1 MANKQKITRYKP
13 FENHEDEAYHS
24 PSLPLPNVVRIE
36 VLSPAAKARYLGKFH
51 SMMEGFRQKLTEQMM
66 YGDAT
71 KPFYAFFDPK
81 QNGGIG
87 LDLTANWQR
96 SQSTGVNA
104 LVNTMKSIPK
114 IGSSKAMTSVT
125 EMISGAA
132 NAGNK
137 ITNWMGM
144 DNNSTGS
151 CTMKEFSG
159 AEFKFNKNITCSWYM
174 PEQEDM
180 ARLSI
185 ARLIK
190 MAYVRN
196 FSMNNRGDYGKKISE
211 AFKTM
216 QEQLTAAGRT
226 DTMVG
231 EVVTSGGQMAMQAA
245 GNVVKSVGNVIS
257 NGMDFASEFTGY
269 DLSLDGLINGAISL
283 NEFFGG
289 SLTMNPMPVRLTMG
303 HILDIEPLVITN
315 VAIKGSKEQFMT
327 TDGSNIPLFI
337 TADITFDMWMN
348 PDPNKGYIRWLGDD
362 IFNGGYNSALSEKGS
377 YEKLNK
383 KSSDEPVASN
393 NSIDLTPAPDI
404 RPNPNEPRQAL
415 PPGRKKLPEPGQVRS
430 A

>member
-1 MANKQKITRYKP
+1 MAEKQKVIRYKP
-13 FENHEDEAYHS
+13 FENHEDRAYHS

-81 QNGGIG
+81 QNGDIS
-87 LDLTANWQR
+87 LDLTANWQK

-104 LVNTMKSIPK
+104 LVNAMKSIPK
-114 IGSSKAMTSVT
+114 IA
-125 EMISGAA
+125 GAA

-137 ITNWMGM
+137 LTKWMGM

-151 CTMKEFSG
+151 CTMKEFGG

-231 EVVTSGGQMAMQAA
+231 EVVTSGGQMAMQTA
-245 GNVVKSVGNVIS
+245 GNIVKSVGNVIS

-315 VAIKGSKEQFMT
+315 VSIRGSKEQFMT

-337 TADITFDMWMN
+337 TANITFDMWMN

-377 YEKLNK
+377 YEKNTT
-383 KSSDEPVASN
+383 ASN
-393 NSIDLTPAPDI
+393 DQVAANTSIDLTPAPDI